1 MAIFRLFFIFLIF
14 TTLLGANVQSGS
26 QPVHHV
32 KRAGG
37 EHPHQK
43 IKGPAGVGSVAK
55 DAYKEGQQVV
65 QNASPGFAGKLE
77 LLISG
82 IVNEGK
88 KHVLFFLLYSKKQK
102 IKLLKQINDMKIF
115 NNKVIMEG
123 RNYGFGWRYH
133 KRCWEFSR
141 WCTWLKMLPKKDDRN

>member
-32 KRAGG
+32 KHHKKGGAGG

-65 QNASPGFAGKLE
+65 QNASPGFAGKLKHSNKYSTLRI
-77 LLISG
+77 LL
-82 IVNEGK
+82 
-88 KHVLFFLLYSKKQK
+88 
-102 IKLLKQINDMKIF
+102 
-115 NNKVIMEG
+115 
-123 RNYGFGWRYH
+123 YGFGWRYH